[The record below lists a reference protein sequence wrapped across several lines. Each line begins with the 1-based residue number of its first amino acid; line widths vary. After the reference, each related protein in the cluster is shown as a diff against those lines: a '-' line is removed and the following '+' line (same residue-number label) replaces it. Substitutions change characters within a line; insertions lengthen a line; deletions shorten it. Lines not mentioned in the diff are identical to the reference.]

1 MGRTIDDVVK
11 NWDKSMFGIYV
22 NRDIKYSPE
31 MDNDFV
37 RGNFSYGGYCE
48 GTAARAVTSDIDDTA
63 TKGRTLS
70 SLLIDGL
77 SSVNRLIKRI
87 SNKLHNDNDSLPNLK
102 NHEEVR
108 DVLRSF
114 HADLARCEMHQ
125 SEFMQAAEYAAGK
138 VALVDEYYELVSASD
153 EMGYIFNFLT
163 GAPLECGLY
172 LVQERLK
179 IPTAYVGISR
189 SIKEKVFGSI
199 FKFDPY
205 TKRFTGEVISGVEEK
220 PKRMNEIHRDT
231 GCSDDLSIF
240 ISDDQVAD
248 GKAAS
253 MAGFAIWVDVKGIF
267 RKIGLSTGI
276 YNLPGKHSI
285 YCPEARH
292 SMKPVIKLIKM
303 FNRFKTAEYLMTPES
318 ELMLYNLAVELKE
331 SYKKAVRAKEN
342 FFFHKDN
349 FLRCSSQI
357 VSIVDPIV
365 TERSLNLSNY
375 ARELH
380 LSTDMERDKSL
391 MKGIISRFS
400 ERLPE
405 VKAPKSFGAA
415 LREIVKEKQL
425 FKPEEWWFRCLEA

>member
-179 IPTAYVGISR
+179 MPTAYVGR
-189 SIKEKVFGSI
+189 
-199 FKFDPY
+199 
-205 TKRFTGEVISGVEEK
+205 
-220 PKRMNEIHRDT
+220 
-231 GCSDDLSIF
+231 
-240 ISDDQVAD
+240 
-248 GKAAS
+248 
-253 MAGFAIWVDVKGIF
+253 
-267 RKIGLSTGI
+267 
-276 YNLPGKHSI
+276 
-285 YCPEARH
+285 
-292 SMKPVIKLIKM
+292 
-303 FNRFKTAEYLMTPES
+303 
-318 ELMLYNLAVELKE
+318 
-331 SYKKAVRAKEN
+331 
-342 FFFHKDN
+342 
-349 FLRCSSQI
+349 
-357 VSIVDPIV
+357 
-365 TERSLNLSNY
+365 
-375 ARELH
+375 
-380 LSTDMERDKSL
+380 
-391 MKGIISRFS
+391 
-400 ERLPE
+400 
-405 VKAPKSFGAA
+405 
-415 LREIVKEKQL
+415 
-425 FKPEEWWFRCLEA
+425 